1 MEQEPREVFPI
12 TFFHGEGPV
21 IMGGSDFRPVVSF
34 AGTDADNPTL
44 GDEAGE
50 EVPIT
55 SGVSDEDSESQ
66 RTTNQKVEKP
76 GTPAP
81 D

>member
-1 MEQEPREVFPI
+1 MADKEPRELFPV

-21 IMGGSDFRPVVSF
+21 VIEGSDQKPVLHF
-34 AGTDADNPTL
+34 ASADNPPL
-44 GDEAGE
+44 SDEAAE

-66 RTTNQKVEKP
+66 RTTNKKVEKP